1 MSSSNNNQWPPRR
14 PSKRSKLRNGTFIV
28 PGTGERSRR
37 QFSLR
42 GSSIEIPPPEINGY
56 RSLLAAE
63 STGESLNV
71 VKHNIKT
78 SALHFWDWLMSPAG
92 KGVLKCTLAY
102 LLASMAT
109 FLSPISAFLGKP
121 DGKHVVATLTVY
133 FHASRTWGS
142 MVEAVA
148 IATIAVLY
156 AEIISCLAMA
166 FSVVVGGQLGL
177 IPLSHVLILTFCIGG
192 GMGFIG
198 WVKQRLNNPLV
209 NVGCTLSSIA
219 IIAVVT
225 REEAIHEGHFS
236 EAKIVQVL
244 KMLAIGITITATVN
258 FFVWRVSARALL
270 RSSMNSAAVSLADM
284 LSMITRGFLNGSE
297 NEIMSGDFGQVARL
311 YKTTYGKM
319 TKNLRESK
327 LEHWVLGWEKIYNLE
342 KNLVKSLESL
352 SQAIGGLR
360 SAANTQFALLK
371 EMPQDPMGGQLSP
384 GSTVFSPTLS
394 RAMSQYLK
402 GARDRFATLASI
414 EEDDEY
420 DDDLD
425 SHSSPEATPDGP
437 PAPLPTFRSPSEIF
451 ELFIALLGPSMKS
464 LAYTLSEILRE
475 QAFAKG
481 ADSKIT
487 VNPHFK
493 HSLQDAMALYSSART
508 HALQELYTSIE
519 LGRAR
524 SEKIQADIEEV
535 AAACGHF
542 SFSLQHVAEDIDAYL
557 TALEELKYNREMG
570 SRSWNWLKVWKYFSS
585 PAQPKESDPSN
596 LDTERLLHQPMEP
609 PEQPVR
615 AIRKSALPRGIP
627 DTMIKRRDTF
637 SWDAAPNASMIMRF
651 FSQQL
656 LKGLRVLARDDIR
669 FGVKVGFG
677 AMLWAAC
684 AFIPATRPTY
694 QHWRGEWGLLSFM
707 IVASMTVGAANTTG
721 TARFIGTIAGATFSL
736 TAWAISQG
744 NGVVLAFLGWMVS
757 FFSFYMM
764 LVKNN
769 APFGRITLL
778 AWNVTVLYAYSLSQ
792 KVDDDDDDEGGSNP
806 LMFEIVYHRFV
817 AVSLGILWGIFVCR
831 AIWPISGR
839 KKFKEGL
846 SVLYLQLGLIWKR
859 GPLAIL
865 LRSDNTRS
873 YMKAGEEQALQRYA
887 FKLEALRNSAKSEF
901 ELRGPFPD
909 AAYGRIMQ
917 STSKILDG
925 FHAMRLVTSR
935 RGQLSAGERAL
946 LEYTAPERAQLCDR
960 ICHVF
965 QVLASSL
972 MLEYPLTDAIPSVVG
987 NKDRLL
993 GKIYQFR
1000 KEHQP
1005 PSPIV
1010 GNDFEEQQQR
1020 QEENGNGNGN
1030 AGNNNNNNSNNQIT
1044 KNGVVLEEKDFAL
1057 LYAYTLVTAQVAQE
1071 LEYVQREIENL
1082 FGVLNTEALLLQ

>member
-1 MSSSNNNQWPPRR
+1 
-14 PSKRSKLRNGTFIV
+14 
-28 PGTGERSRR
+28 
-37 QFSLR
+37 
-42 GSSIEIPPPEINGY
+42 
-56 RSLLAAE
+56 
-63 STGESLNV
+63 
-71 VKHNIKT
+71 
-78 SALHFWDWLMSPAG
+78 
-92 KGVLKCTLAY
+92 
-102 LLASMAT
+102 
-109 FLSPISAFLGKP
+109 
-121 DGKHVVATLTVY
+121 
-133 FHASRTWGS
+133 
-142 MVEAVA
+142 
-148 IATIAVLY
+148 
-156 AEIISCLAMA
+156 
-166 FSVVVGGQLGL
+166 
-177 IPLSHVLILTFCIGG
+177 
-192 GMGFIG
+192 
-198 WVKQRLNNPLV
+198 
-209 NVGCTLSSIA
+209 
-219 IIAVVT
+219 
-225 REEAIHEGHFS
+225 
-236 EAKIVQVL
+236 
-244 KMLAIGITITATVN
+244 
-258 FFVWRVSARALL
+258 
-270 RSSMNSAAVSLADM
+270 
-284 LSMITRGFLNGSE
+284 
-297 NEIMSGDFGQVARL
+297 
-311 YKTTYGKM
+311 M
-319 TKNLRESK
+319 TKSLRESK
-327 LEHWVLGWEKIYNLE
+327 LEHWVLGREKIYNLE
-342 KNLVKSLESL
+342 KALVKSLESL

-360 SAANTQFALLK
+360 SAANTQFTLLK
-371 EMPQDPMGGQLSP
+371 EMPQDPMAGQLSP

-402 GARDRFATLASI
+402 GLGTASI
-414 EEDDEY
+414 EEDEEIDDEF
-420 DDDLD
+420 D
-425 SHSSPEATPDGP
+425 SHPSPGETTDGP

-493 HSLQDAMALYSSART
+493 HSLQDAMALYSNART
-508 HALQELYTSIE
+508 HALQELYNSIE

-557 TALEELKYNREMG
+557 TALEELKYAREMG
-570 SRSWNWLKVWKYFSS
+570 SRSWNWLKFWKYFSS
-585 PAQPKESDPSN
+585 PAKPKEADPN
-596 LDTERLLHQPMEP
+596 NVDTERLLQQPMEP
-609 PEQPVR
+609 AEQPVR
-615 AIRKSALPRGIP
+615 PIRKSALPRGIP
-627 DTMIKRRDTF
+627 DTMIKQRDTF
-637 SWDAAPNASMIMRF
+637 SWNAAPNASNIMRF
-651 FSQQL
+651 ASQQL
-656 LKGLRVLARDDIR
+656 LKCLRVLARDDIR

-677 AMLWAAC
+677 AMVWAAC

-721 TARFIGTIAGATFSL
+721 TARFIGTIAGVGFAL
-736 TAWAISQG
+736 IAWAISQG

-764 LVKNN
+764 LIKNN

-806 LMFEIVYHRFV
+806 LMFEICYHRFV

-909 AAYGRIMQ
+909 AAYARIMQ

-965 QVLASSL
+965 QVLASSM

-1000 KEHQP
+1000 KDHQP
-1005 PSPIV
+1005 QSPKI
-1010 GNDFEEQQQR
+1010 
-1020 QEENGNGNGN
+1020 GNGEGEQPQDSSNGH
-1030 AGNNNNNNSNNQIT
+1030 GNQVSKNN
-1044 KNGVVLEEKDFAL
+1044 VVVEEKDYAL

-1082 FGVLNTEALLLQ
+1082 FGVLHTEALLLQ

>member
-1 MSSSNNNQWPPRR
+1 MSSSNTNQWPPRR

-28 PGTGERSRR
+28 AGTGERSRR

-42 GSSIEIPPPEINGY
+42 GSSIEIPQPEVNGY
-56 RSLLAAE
+56 RSLLTAE
-63 STGESLNV
+63 TTGESIDV

-78 SALHFWDWLMSPAG
+78 TARHFWAWLRSPAG

-102 LLASMAT
+102 LLGSMAT

-156 AEIISCLAMA
+156 AELVSVLAMA

-177 IPLSHVLILTFCIGG
+177 IPLSHVLILAFCIGG

-198 WVKQRLNNPLV
+198 WVKQKLNNPLV
-209 NVGCTLSSIA
+209 NVGCTLSSIG
-219 IIAVVT
+219 IISIVT

-244 KMLAIGITITATVN
+244 KMLVMGITITVAVN
-258 FFVWRVSARALL
+258 LLIWRISARALL
-270 RSSMNSAAVSLADM
+270 RASMNSAAVSLADM

-297 NEIMSGDFGQVARL
+297 SEIMSGDFSQVARL

-319 TKNLRESK
+319 TKSLRESK
-327 LEHWVLGWEKIYNLE
+327 LEHWVLGREKIYDLE
-342 KNLVKSLESL
+342 KALVKSLESL

-360 SAANTQFALLK
+360 SAADTQFTLLK
-371 EMPQDPMGGQLSP
+371 EMPQDPMAGQLSP

-402 GARDRFATLASI
+402 GARDRFASLASI
-414 EEDDEY
+414 EEDDEI
-420 DDDLD
+420 DDDD
-425 SHSSPEATPDGP
+425 SHPSPSEVPDGP
-437 PAPLPTFRSPSEIF
+437 PVPLPTFRSPSEIF

-475 QAFAKG
+475 QAFAQG
-481 ADSKIT
+481 ADSTIT

-493 HSLQDAMALYSSART
+493 HSLQDAMMLYSNART

-542 SFSLQHVAEDIDAYL
+542 SFSLQNVAEDIDAYL
-557 TALEELKYNREMG
+557 TALEELKYARETG
-570 SRSWNWLKVWKYFSS
+570 CRSWNWLKIWRYFSL
-585 PAQPKESDPSN
+585 PTKPKDADPNN
-596 LDTERLLHQPMEP
+596 LDTERLLQQPMEP
-609 PEQPVR
+609 AEQPVR
-615 AIRKSALPRGIP
+615 AIRKSAVPRGIP
-627 DTMIKRRDTF
+627 DTMIKQRDTF
-637 SWDAAPNASMIMRF
+637 SWNAAPNASSIMRF
-651 FSQQL
+651 ASQQL
-656 LKGLRVLARDDIR
+656 LKYLRVLARDDIR

-677 AMLWAAC
+677 AMVWAAC

-721 TARFIGTIAGATFSL
+721 TARFIGTITGVSFAMI
-736 TAWAISQG
+736 AWAFSQG
-744 NGVVLAFLGWMVS
+744 NGFVLAFLGWMVS

-778 AWNVTVLYAYSLSQ
+778 SWNVTVLYAYSLSQ
-792 KVDDDDDDEGGSNP
+792 KVDDDDDDEGGSSP
-806 LMFEIVYHRFV
+806 LMFEICYHRFV

-887 FKLEALRNSAKSEF
+887 FKLEALRNAAKSEF

-909 AAYGRIMQ
+909 AAYARIMQ

-935 RGQLSAGERAL
+935 RGQLSTGERAL

-965 QVLASSL
+965 QVLASSM

-1000 KEHQP
+1000 KSHQP
-1005 PSPIV
+1005 PSPKI
-1010 GNDFEEQQQR
+1010 GNSEGVQPQTS
-1020 QEENGNGNGN
+1020 GNGYNEQN
-1030 AGNNNNNNSNNQIT
+1030 VKNN
-1044 KNGVVLEEKDFAL
+1044 VVVEEKDYAL

-1071 LEYVQREIENL
+1071 LECVQREVENL
-1082 FGVLNTEALLLQ
+1082 FGVLHTEAFLLQ

>member
-1 MSSSNNNQWPPRR
+1 MSSSTNNQWPPRR

-28 PGTGERSRR
+28 AGTGERSRR

-42 GSSIEIPPPEINGY
+42 GSSIEIPQPEVNGY
-56 RSLLAAE
+56 RSLLTAE
-63 STGESLNV
+63 TTGESFDV

-78 SALHFWDWLMSPAG
+78 TALHFWDWMLSPAG
-92 KGVLKCTLAY
+92 KGVLKCTVAY

-156 AEIISCLAMA
+156 AEVVSVLAMA
-166 FSVVVGGQLGL
+166 FSVFVGGKLGL
-177 IPLSHVLILTFCIGG
+177 IPLSHVLILIFCIGG

-244 KMLAIGITITATVN
+244 KMLVIGITITATVN
-258 FFVWRVSARALL
+258 FLIWRVSARALL
-270 RSSMNSAAVSLADM
+270 RASMNSAAVSLADM

-297 NEIMSGDFGQVARL
+297 NEIMSGDFARVARL

-319 TKNLRESK
+319 TKSLRESK
-327 LEHWVLGWEKIYNLE
+327 LEHWVLGREKIYDLE
-342 KNLVKSLESL
+342 KSLVKSLESL

-360 SAANTQFALLK
+360 SAADTQFALLK
-371 EMPQDPMGGQLSP
+371 ELPQDPMAGQLSP

-414 EEDDEY
+414 EEDEE
-420 DDDLD
+420 LEEEPD
-425 SHSSPEATPDGP
+425 SHPSPGETADGP
-437 PAPLPTFRSPSEIF
+437 PPPLPTFRSPSEIF

-475 QAFAKG
+475 QAFATG
-481 ADSKIT
+481 PDSKIT

-493 HSLQDAMALYSSART
+493 HSLQDAMSLYSHART
-508 HALQELYTSIE
+508 NALHELYTSIE
-519 LGRAR
+519 LGRSR

-557 TALEELKYNREMG
+557 TALEDLKYHREIG
-570 SRSWNWLKVWKYFSS
+570 SRSWKWLKFWKHFSS
-585 PAQPKESDPSN
+585 PSAPKEVDPNN
-596 LDTERLLHQPMEP
+596 LDTERLLQQPMEP
-609 PEQPVR
+609 AETPIRP
-615 AIRKSALPRGIP
+615 IRKSALPRGIP
-627 DTMIKRRDTF
+627 DTMIKRRDNF
-637 SWDAAPNASMIMRF
+637 SWDAAPNASTVMRF
-651 FSQQL
+651 ISQQL
-656 LKGLRVLARDDIR
+656 LGALRVLARDDIR
-669 FGVKVGFG
+669 FGVKVGLG

-721 TARFIGTIAGATFSL
+721 FARFIGTITGATFAL

-744 NGVVLAFLGWMVS
+744 NGVILAFLGWLVS

-764 LVKNN
+764 LIKGN

-806 LMFEIVYHRFV
+806 LMFEICYHRFV
-817 AVSLGILWGIFVCR
+817 AVTLGILWGIIVCR

-887 FKLEALRNSAKSEF
+887 SKLEALKNAAKSEF

-909 AAYGRIMQ
+909 AAYSRIMQ

-935 RGQLSAGERAL
+935 RGQLSDGERAL

-965 QVLASSL
+965 QVLASSI

-1000 KEHQP
+1000 KDHQP
-1005 PSPIV
+1005 PSPL
-1010 GNDFEEQQQR
+1010 FAEQQQ
-1020 QEENGNGNGN
+1020 QQQENGNG
-1030 AGNNNNNNSNNQIT
+1030 
-1044 KNGVVLEEKDFAL
+1044 KPKDHVVVEEKDFAL

>member
-1 MSSSNNNQWPPRR
+1 MSSSATNTQWPPRR

-42 GSSIEIPPPEINGY
+42 GSSIEIPQPEVDGY
-56 RSLLAAE
+56 RSLLTAE
-63 STGESLNV
+63 TTSESFNI
-71 VKHNIKT
+71 VKHNAKT
-78 SALHFWDWLMSPAG
+78 TALRFWDWLLSPAG
-92 KGVLKCTLAY
+92 KGVVKCTVAY
-102 LLASMAT
+102 LLASLAT
-109 FLSPISAFLGKP
+109 FLAPVSAFLGKP

-156 AEIISCLAMA
+156 AETISVISMV
-166 FSVVVGGQLGL
+166 FSVLVGGKLGL

-192 GMGFIG
+192 GLGFVG

-209 NVGCTLSSIA
+209 NVGCTLASIA

-244 KMLAIGITITATVN
+244 KMLVMGITITATVN
-258 FFVWRVSARALL
+258 LLIWRVSARALL
-270 RSSMNSAAVSLADM
+270 RTSLNAGAVSLADM

-297 NEIMSGDFGQVARL
+297 SEIMSGDFAQVARQ
-311 YKTTYGKM
+311 YKTTHAKM
-319 TKNLRESK
+319 TKSLRESK
-327 LEHWVLGWEKIYNLE
+327 LEHWVLGREKIYILE
-342 KNLVKSLESL
+342 KALVKSLESL

-360 SAANTQFALLK
+360 SAANTQFSLLK
-371 EMPQDPMGGQLSP
+371 ELPQDPMAGQLSP
-384 GSTVFSPTLS
+384 GSTVYSPTLS
-394 RAMSQYLK
+394 RAFSQYLK
-402 GARDRFATLASI
+402 GSRDRFATLASI
-414 EEDDEY
+414 DEDDEPEDEF
-420 DDDLD
+420 DDTDAT
-425 SHSSPEATPDGP
+425 PEAEHP
-437 PAPLPTFRSPSEIF
+437 PPLPPFRSPGEIF

-475 QAFAKG
+475 QAFAAG
-481 ADSKIT
+481 PDSKIT

-493 HSLQDAMALYSSART
+493 HSLQDAMTLYNNART
-508 HALQELYTSIE
+508 NALQELYTSIE
-519 LGRAR
+519 LGRSR

-557 TALEELKYNREMG
+557 TALEELKYAREMG
-570 SRSWNWLKVWKYFSS
+570 SRSWNWLKPWKYWNSS
-585 PAQPKESDPSN
+585 PAKPRDPDPN
-596 LDTERLLHQPMEP
+596 TLDTERLLHQPMDAM
-609 PEQPVR
+609 EQPVR

-637 SWDAAPNASMIMRF
+637 SWDASPNASTILRLL
-651 FSQQL
+651 SQFVL
-656 LKGLRVLARDDIR
+656 NCLRVLSRDDIR
-669 FGVKVGFG
+669 FGVKVGLG
-677 AMLWAAC
+677 AAAWAAC
-684 AFIPATRPTY
+684 AFLPATKETY
-694 QHWRGEWGLLSFM
+694 RHWRGEWGLLSFM

-721 TARFIGTIAGATFSL
+721 TARFIGTIAGVTFAMV
-736 TAWAISQG
+736 AWSISQG

-792 KVDDDDDDEGGSNP
+792 KVDDDDDDEGGANP
-806 LMFEIVYHRFV
+806 MMFEICYHRFI
-817 AVSLGILWGIFVCR
+817 AVTLGIIWGVFVCR

-873 YMKAGEEQALQRYA
+873 YMKTGEEQALQRYA
-887 FKLEALRNSAKSEF
+887 SKLEALRNAAKSEF

-935 RGQLSAGERAL
+935 RGQLSDGERAL

-965 QVLASSL
+965 QVLASSV

-1000 KEHQP
+1000 KEHHPSTQP
-1005 PSPIV
+1005 STPKGDDPSV
-1010 GNDFEEQQQR
+1010 
-1020 QEENGNGNGN
+1020 NGNGHSNGN
-1030 AGNNNNNNSNNQIT
+1030 SKDDI
-1044 KNGVVLEEKDFAL
+1044 VVEEKDYAL

-1071 LEYVQREIENL
+1071 LENVQREVENL

>member
-1 MSSSNNNQWPPRR
+1 MSSSNGSQWPPRR

-42 GSSIEIPPPEINGY
+42 GSSIEIPQPEVNGY
-56 RSLLAAE
+56 RSLLTAE
-63 STGESLNV
+63 SAGESIDV
-71 VKHNIKT
+71 VKHNIKAT
-78 SALHFWDWLMSPAG
+78 ALHFWDWLLSPAG
-92 KGVLKCTLAY
+92 KGVVKCTVAY
-102 LLASMAT
+102 LLGSMAT
-109 FLSPISAFLGKP
+109 FLSPISTFLGKP

-156 AEIISCLAMA
+156 AELVSVLAMA

-219 IIAVVT
+219 IIAVIT

-244 KMLAIGITITATVN
+244 KMLVMGITITATVN
-258 FFVWRVSARALL
+258 FLIWRVSARALL
-270 RSSMNSAAVSLADM
+270 RASMNSAAVSLADM

-297 NEIMSGDFGQVARL
+297 SEIMSGDFSQVARL

-319 TKNLRESK
+319 TKSLRESK
-327 LEHWVLGWEKIYNLE
+327 LEHWVLGREKIYNLE
-342 KNLVKSLESL
+342 KALVKSLESL

-360 SAANTQFALLK
+360 SAANTQFTLLK
-371 EMPQDPMGGQLSP
+371 EMPQDPMAGQLSP

-414 EEDDEY
+414 EEDDEI
-420 DDDLD
+420 DDFD
-425 SHSSPEATPDGP
+425 SHPSPEETPDEP

-481 ADSKIT
+481 ADSTIT

-493 HSLQDAMALYSSART
+493 HSLQDAMALYSNART
-508 HALQELYTSIE
+508 HALQELYNSIE

-557 TALEELKYNREMG
+557 TALEDLKYARETG
-570 SRSWNWLKVWKYFSS
+570 SRSWNWLRIWNYFSS
-585 PAQPKESDPSN
+585 PTKPRQADPNN
-596 LDTERLLHQPMEP
+596 LDTERLLQQPMEP
-609 PEQPVR
+609 TEQPVR
-615 AIRKSALPRGIP
+615 PIRKSALPRGIP
-627 DTMIKRRDTF
+627 DTMIKQRDTF
-637 SWDAAPNASMIMRF
+637 SWNAAPNASTIMRF
-651 FSQQL
+651 MSQQL
-656 LKGLRVLARDDIR
+656 LRCLRVLARDDIR

-677 AMLWAAC
+677 AMVWAAC

-721 TARFIGTIAGATFSL
+721 TARFIGTIAGVTFAL
-736 TAWAISQG
+736 TAWVISQG
-744 NGVVLAFLGWMVS
+744 NGVVLALLGWMVS

-806 LMFEIVYHRFV
+806 LMFEICYHRFV

-909 AAYGRIMQ
+909 AAYARIMQ
-917 STSKILDG
+917 STGKILDG

-935 RGQLSAGERAL
+935 RGQLSAGEKAL

-965 QVLASSL
+965 QVLASSM

-1000 KEHQP
+1000 KDHQP
-1005 PSPIV
+1005 PSPRI
-1010 GNDFEEQQQR
+1010 
-1020 QEENGNGNGN
+1020 GNGEGEEESQGDSNGYN
-1030 AGNNNNNNSNNQIT
+1030 MQIAKNN
-1044 KNGVVLEEKDFAL
+1044 VVVEEKDYAL

>member
-1 MSSSNNNQWPPRR
+1 MSSSATNQWPPRR

-42 GSSIEIPPPEINGY
+42 GSSIEIPSPEVDGY
-56 RSLLAAE
+56 RSLLTAE
-63 STGESLNV
+63 TTGESFNV

-78 SALHFWDWLMSPAG
+78 TASRFWDWLLSPAG
-92 KGVLKCTLAY
+92 KGVVKCSVAY
-102 LLASMAT
+102 LLASLAT
-109 FLSPISAFLGKP
+109 FLAPISTFLGKP

-142 MVEAVA
+142 MVEAAA

-156 AEIISCLAMA
+156 AEVVSVISML
-166 FSVVVGGQLGL
+166 FSVLVGGKLGL

-192 GMGFIG
+192 GLGFVG

-209 NVGCTLSSIA
+209 NVGCTLASIA
-219 IIAVVT
+219 IIAVIT

-244 KMLAIGITITATVN
+244 KMLVMGITIAVAVN
-258 FFVWRVSARALL
+258 LLLWRVSARALL
-270 RSSMNSAAVSLADM
+270 RTSLNAGAVSLADM
-284 LSMITRGFLNGSE
+284 LAMITRGFLNGSE
-297 NEIMSGDFGQVARL
+297 NEIMSGDFAFVVRQ
-311 YKTTYGKM
+311 YKATHAKM
-319 TKNLRESK
+319 TKSLRESK
-327 LEHWVLGWEKIYNLE
+327 FEHWVLGREKVYDLE
-342 KNLVKSLESL
+342 KALVKSLESL

-360 SAANTQFALLK
+360 SAANTQFSLLK
-371 EMPQDPMGGQLSP
+371 ELPQDPMAGQLSP

-402 GARDRFATLASI
+402 GSRDRFATLASI
-414 EEDDEY
+414 DEDEEFEDEIDD
-420 DDDLD
+420 
-425 SHSSPEATPDGP
+425 HPSPEATPDGP
-437 PAPLPTFRSPSEIF
+437 PPPLPPFKSPSEIF

-475 QAFAKG
+475 QAFGAG

-493 HSLQDAMALYSSART
+493 HSLQDAMTLYNHART
-508 HALQELYTSIE
+508 NALQELYTSIE
-519 LGRAR
+519 LGRSR

-557 TALEELKYNREMG
+557 TALEELKYHRELG
-570 SRSWNWLKVWKYFSS
+570 SRSWDWLKPWKYWNTPS
-585 PAQPKESDPSN
+585 PPREPDPNN
-596 LDTERLLHQPMEP
+596 LDAERLLHQPMDAT
-609 PEQPVR
+609 EQPVR
-615 AIRKSALPRGIP
+615 PLRKSAVPRGIP

-637 SWDAAPNASMIMRF
+637 SWDAAPNASTILRLL
-651 FSQQL
+651 SQVI
-656 LKGLRVLARDDIR
+656 LKFLRVLSRDDIR

-677 AMLWAAC
+677 AALWAAC
-684 AFIPATRPTY
+684 AFLPATKDVYR
-694 QHWRGEWGLLSFM
+694 HWRGEWGLLSFM

-721 TARFIGTIAGATFSL
+721 TARFIGTIAGVVFAM

-744 NGVVLAFLGWMVS
+744 NGVILAFFGWMVS
-757 FFSFYMM
+757 FFCFYMM

-769 APFGRITLL
+769 APFGRITIL

-792 KVDDDDDDEGGSNP
+792 KVEDDDDDEGGANP
-806 LMFEIVYHRFV
+806 LMFEICYHRFV
-817 AVSLGILWGIFVCR
+817 AVTLGILWGIIVCR

-873 YMKAGEEQALQRYA
+873 YMRAGEEQALQRYA
-887 FKLEALRNSAKSEF
+887 SKLEALRNAAKSEF

-909 AAYGRIMQ
+909 AAYARIMS

-935 RGQLSAGERAL
+935 RGQLSDGEKAL

-965 QVLASSL
+965 QVLASSI

-1000 KEHQP
+1000 KEHHPSTQP
-1005 PSPIV
+1005 STPGAEP
-1010 GNDFEEQQQR
+1010 
-1020 QEENGNGNGN
+1020 NGNGNSNGSSNGN
-1030 AGNNNNNNSNNQIT
+1030 SKDDI
-1044 KNGVVLEEKDFAL
+1044 VVEEKDYAL

-1071 LEYVQREIENL
+1071 LEYVQREVENL

>member
-1 MSSSNNNQWPPRR
+1 MSSSNTNQWPPRR

-28 PGTGERSRR
+28 AGTGERSRR

-42 GSSIEIPPPEINGY
+42 GPSIEIPQPEVNGY
-56 RSLLAAE
+56 RSLLTAE
-63 STGESLNV
+63 TTGESIDV

-78 SALHFWDWLMSPAG
+78 TARHFWAWLRSPTG
-92 KGVLKCTLAY
+92 KGVLKCTVAY
-102 LLASMAT
+102 LIGSMAT

-156 AEIISCLAMA
+156 AELVSVLAMA

-209 NVGCTLSSIA
+209 NVSCTLSSIA
-219 IIAVVT
+219 IISVIT

-244 KMLAIGITITATVN
+244 KMLVMGITITATVN
-258 FFVWRVSARALL
+258 LLIWRVSARALL
-270 RSSMNSAAVSLADM
+270 RASMNSAAVSLADM

-297 NEIMSGDFGQVARL
+297 SELMSGDFSQVARL

-319 TKNLRESK
+319 TKSLRESK
-327 LEHWVLGWEKIYNLE
+327 LEHWVLGRENVYNLE
-342 KNLVKSLESL
+342 KALVKSLESL

-360 SAANTQFALLK
+360 SAADTQFTLLK
-371 EMPQDPMGGQLSP
+371 EMPQDPMAGQLSP

-402 GARDRFATLASI
+402 GARDRFASLASI
-414 EEDDEY
+414 EEDDEIDE
-420 DDDLD
+420 DDG
-425 SHSSPEATPDGP
+425 HPSPAETPDGP
-437 PAPLPTFRSPSEIF
+437 PAPVPTFRSPSEIF

-481 ADSKIT
+481 ADSTIR

-493 HSLQDAMALYSSART
+493 HSLQDAMMLYSNART
-508 HALQELYTSIE
+508 HALQELYNSIE

-542 SFSLQHVAEDIDAYL
+542 SFSLQNVAEDIDAYL
-557 TALEELKYNREMG
+557 TALEELKYARETG
-570 SRSWNWLKVWKYFSS
+570 SRSWDWLKIWRYFSS
-585 PAQPKESDPSN
+585 PPKPKEADPNN
-596 LDTERLLHQPMEP
+596 LDTERLLQQPMEP
-609 PEQPVR
+609 AEQPVR
-615 AIRKSALPRGIP
+615 AIRKSAVPRGIP
-627 DTMIKRRDTF
+627 DTMIKQRDTF
-637 SWDAAPNASMIMRF
+637 SWNAAPNASSIMRF
-651 FSQQL
+651 ASQQL
-656 LKGLRVLARDDIR
+656 LKYLRVLARDDIR

-677 AMLWAAC
+677 AMVWAAC
-684 AFIPATRPTY
+684 AFIPATRQTF

-721 TARFIGTIAGATFSL
+721 TARFIGTIAGVSFAL
-736 TAWAISQG
+736 IAWALSQG
-744 NGVVLAFLGWMVS
+744 NGFVLAFLGWVVS

-778 AWNVTVLYAYSLSQ
+778 SWNVTVLYAYSLSQ

-806 LMFEIVYHRFV
+806 LMFEICYHRFV

-859 GPLAIL
+859 GPLSIL

-887 FKLEALRNSAKSEF
+887 FKLEALRNAAKSEF

-909 AAYGRIMQ
+909 AAYARIMQ

-935 RGQLSAGERAL
+935 RGQMSAGERAL

-965 QVLASSL
+965 QVLASSM

-1000 KEHQP
+1000 KDHQP
-1005 PSPIV
+1005 PSPKI
-1010 GNDFEEQQQR
+1010 
-1020 QEENGNGNGN
+1020 GNGEGVHPQANANGYN
-1030 AGNNNNNNSNNQIT
+1030 DQIT
-1044 KNGVVLEEKDFAL
+1044 KSNVVVEEKDYAM

-1071 LEYVQREIENL
+1071 LQYVQREIENL
-1082 FGVLNTEALLLQ
+1082 FGVLHTEAFLLQ

>member
-1 MSSSNNNQWPPRR
+1 MSSSNTNQWPPRR
-14 PSKRSKLRNGTFIV
+14 PSKRSLRNGTFIV
-28 PGTGERSRR
+28 AGTGERSRR

-42 GSSIEIPPPEINGY
+42 GSSIEIPQPEVNGY
-56 RSLLAAE
+56 RSLLTAE
-63 STGESLNV
+63 TTRESIDV

-78 SALHFWDWLMSPAG
+78 TVRHFWAWLRSPAG

-102 LLASMAT
+102 LLGSMAT
-109 FLSPISAFLGKP
+109 FLSPISSFLGKP

-148 IATIAVLY
+148 IATFAVLY
-156 AEIISCLAMA
+156 AELVAVLAMA

-198 WVKQRLNNPLV
+198 WVKQKLNNPLV
-209 NVGCTLSSIA
+209 NVGCTLSSIG
-219 IIAVVT
+219 IISVVT

-236 EAKIVQVL
+236 EVKIVQVL
-244 KMLAIGITITATVN
+244 KMLVMGITITVTVN
-258 FFVWRVSARALL
+258 LLIWRVSARALL
-270 RSSMNSAAVSLADM
+270 RASANSAAVSLADM

-297 NEIMSGDFGQVARL
+297 SEIMSGDFSQVARL

-319 TKNLRESK
+319 TKSLRESK
-327 LEHWVLGWEKIYNLE
+327 LEHWVLGREKIYNLE
-342 KNLVKSLESL
+342 KALVKSLESL

-360 SAANTQFALLK
+360 SAADTQFTLLK
-371 EMPQDPMGGQLSP
+371 EIPQDPMAGQLSP
-384 GSTVFSPTLS
+384 GNTVFSPTLS

-402 GARDRFATLASI
+402 GARDRFASLASI
-414 EEDDEY
+414 EEDDEI
-420 DDDLD
+420 DDDN
-425 SHSSPEATPDGP
+425 SHPSPTETTDGP

-481 ADSKIT
+481 ADSTIT

-493 HSLQDAMALYSSART
+493 HSLQDAMMLYSNART
-508 HALQELYTSIE
+508 HALQELYNSIE

-542 SFSLQHVAEDIDAYL
+542 SFSLQNVAEDINAYL
-557 TALEELKYNREMG
+557 TALEELKYAREIG
-570 SRSWNWLKVWKYFSS
+570 SRSWNWLKIWRYFSS
-585 PAQPKESDPSN
+585 PTKPKEADPNN
-596 LDTERLLHQPMEP
+596 LDTERLLQQPMEP
-609 PEQPVR
+609 AEQPVR
-615 AIRKSALPRGIP
+615 AIRKSAVPRGIP
-627 DTMIKRRDTF
+627 DTMIKQRDTF
-637 SWDAAPNASMIMRF
+637 SWNAAPNASSIMRF
-651 FSQQL
+651 ASQQL
-656 LKGLRVLARDDIR
+656 LKSLRVLARDDIR

-677 AMLWAAC
+677 AMVWAAC

-721 TARFIGTIAGATFSL
+721 TARFIGTIAGVSFAMI
-736 TAWAISQG
+736 AWALSQG
-744 NGVVLAFLGWMVS
+744 NGFVLAFLGWMVS

-764 LVKNN
+764 LVKSN

-778 AWNVTVLYAYSLSQ
+778 SWNVTVLYAYSLSQ

-806 LMFEIVYHRFV
+806 LMFEICYHRFV

-859 GPLAIL
+859 GPLAML

-873 YMKAGEEQALQRYA
+873 YMRAGEEQALQRYA
-887 FKLEALRNSAKSEF
+887 FKLEALRSAAKSEY

-909 AAYGRIMQ
+909 AAYARIME
-917 STSKILDG
+917 STGKILDG

-965 QVLASSL
+965 QVLASSM

-1000 KEHQP
+1000 KNHQP
-1005 PSPIV
+1005 PSPKI
-1010 GNDFEEQQQR
+1010 
-1020 QEENGNGNGN
+1020 GNGEGVQPQTSGNGYN
-1030 AGNNNNNNSNNQIT
+1030 GPIT
-1044 KNGVVLEEKDFAL
+1044 KNNVVVEEKDYAL

-1071 LEYVQREIENL
+1071 LECVEREVENL
-1082 FGVLNTEALLLQ
+1082 FGVLHTEAFLLQ

>member
-1 MSSSNNNQWPPRR
+1 MSSPASNQWPPRR

-42 GSSIEIPPPEINGY
+42 GSSIEIPSPEIDGY
-56 RSLLAAE
+56 RSLYSAE
-63 STGESLNV
+63 TTSESIDV

-78 SALHFWDWLMSPAG
+78 SALHFWDWLLSPAG
-92 KGVLKCTLAY
+92 KGVLKCTVAY
-102 LLASMAT
+102 LLGSMAT
-109 FLSPISAFLGKP
+109 FLAPISGFLGKP

-156 AEIISCLAMA
+156 AELVSVVSMA
-166 FSVVVGGQLGL
+166 FSVVVGGKLGL

-192 GMGFIG
+192 GLGFIG

-209 NVGCTLSSIA
+209 NVGCTLASIA

-244 KMLAIGITITATVN
+244 KMLVMGITITATVN
-258 FFVWRVSARALL
+258 LCIWRVSARALL
-270 RSSMNSAAVSLADM
+270 RTSMNAGAVSLADM

-297 NEIMSGDFGQVARL
+297 NEIMSGDFAFVSKQ
-311 YKTTYGKM
+311 YKATYAKM
-319 TKNLRESK
+319 TKSLRESK
-327 LEHWVLGWEKIYNLE
+327 LEHWVLGREKIYVLE
-342 KNLVKSLESL
+342 KALVKSLESL

-371 EMPQDPMGGQLSP
+371 ELPQDPMAGQLSP

-402 GARDRFATLASI
+402 GSRERFATLASI
-414 EEDDEY
+414 EEDDELE
-420 DDDLD
+420 DETE
-425 SHSSPEATPDGP
+425 SQPSPEETANGLP
-437 PAPLPTFRSPSEIF
+437 PSLPPFRSPSEIF

-475 QAFAKG
+475 QAFAAG
-481 ADSKIT
+481 PDSKIT

-493 HSLQDAMALYSSART
+493 HSLQDAMSLYNHART
-508 HALQELYTSIE
+508 NALHELYTSIE
-519 LGRAR
+519 LGRSR

-557 TALEELKYNREMG
+557 TALEELKFAREMG
-570 SRSWNWLKVWKYFSS
+570 YRSWDWLKPWKYWNTPSR
-585 PAQPKESDPSN
+585 PREPDPNN
-596 LDTERLLHQPMEP
+596 LDTERLLQEP
-609 PEQPVR
+609 IEAAEQPVR
-615 AIRKSALPRGIP
+615 PIRKSALPRGIP
-627 DTMIKRRDTF
+627 DTLINRRDTF
-637 SWDAAPNASMIMRF
+637 SWDAAPNASTILRII
-651 FSQQL
+651 SQQM
-656 LKGLRVLARDDIR
+656 LKCLRVLARDDIR
-669 FGVKVGFG
+669 FGVKVGIG
-677 AMLWAAC
+677 AMAWAAC
-684 AFIPATRPTY
+684 AFLPATKDTY
-694 QHWRGEWGLLSFM
+694 KHWRGEWGLLSFM

-721 TARFIGTIAGATFSL
+721 TARFIGTIAGVIFAM
-736 TAWAISQG
+736 TAWFISQG
-744 NGVVLAFLGWMVS
+744 NGVVLAILGWMVS

-792 KVDDDDDDEGGSNP
+792 KVDDDDDDEGGSSP
-806 LMFEIVYHRFV
+806 LMFEICYHRFI
-817 AVSLGILWGIFVCR
+817 AVTLGILWGIVVCR

-839 KKFKEGL
+839 RKFKEGL

-873 YMKAGEEQALQRYA
+873 YMRAGEEQALQRYA
-887 FKLEALRNSAKSEF
+887 FKLEALRNAAKSEF

-935 RGQLSAGERAL
+935 RGHLSDGEKAL

-965 QVLASSL
+965 QVLASSM

-1000 KEHQP
+1000 KEHHPSTQPSSPSEP
-1005 PSPIV
+1005 PSS
-1010 GNDFEEQQQR
+1010 
-1020 QEENGNGNGN
+1020 NGNGENLAVDTNGYN
-1030 AGNNNNNNSNNQIT
+1030 
-1044 KNGVVLEEKDFAL
+1044 KNETVVEEKDYAL

-1071 LEYVQREIENL
+1071 LEYVQREVENL